1 MPGIVRVGD
10 LCSGH
15 GCYPPRPAI
24 EGSPNVFMNGRAI
37 VREGVDNFA
46 VHCKYCG
53 KKPNCHQSVVTKAS
67 SNVFANGIEIAR
79 VGDPIGCGSAC
90 AQGSTDGFGGG

>member
-24 EGSPNVFMNGRAI
+24 EGSPSVFMNSRAI
-37 VREGVDNFA
+37 VREGDKYA
-46 VHCKYCG
+46 SHCCMCCD
-53 KKPNCHQSVVTKAS
+53 KPKCHESVVQKAS
-67 SNVFANGIEIAR
+67 SNVYADGIEIAR
-79 VGDPIGCGSAC
+79 VGDPIACGSAC
-90 AQGSTDGFGGG
+90 AQASTDGFGGG